1 MADAAI
7 FAVLA
12 RPGQLGPSQPSR
24 PIHPIQPLP
33 IGQSVASEMGN
44 KRNDKE
50 RNYTLTAKDLKQH
63 ELRGFSVWDPTVLDP
78 TVWDPTVPRATVF
91 GFVHPLNRL
100 GPYSLGPYNLRPD
113 SSSGHRFR
121 ICSPSHPPGA
131 LQSGTLQSGTLQ
143 FLGPP
148 ISDLFTLSPACDPT
162 VLDSTVWDP
171 TVQRAT
177 YF

>member
-78 TVWDPTVPRATVF
+78 TVWDPTVPRATDF
-91 GFVHPLNRL
+91 GAENPLTHLGPCSLGPCSL
-100 GPYSLGPYNLRPD
+100 GPYSSLGYRC
-113 SSSGHRFR
+113 R
-121 ICSPSHPPGA
+121 I
-131 LQSGTLQSGTLQ
+131 
-143 FLGPP
+143 
-148 ISDLFTLSPACDPT
+148 
-162 VLDSTVWDP
+162 
-171 TVQRAT
+171 
-177 YF
+177 